1 MIRDNSEIFWLGSEE
16 KTLGLGRSRAC
27 AFSAVEKEGGG
38 GGGPP
43 IIGNGRTVK
52 VAGGMRQNFY
62 LLVPGLGRQTL
73 AVARRE

>member
-38 GGGPP
+38 GGC
-43 IIGNGRTVK
+43 I
-52 VAGGMRQNFY
+52 
-62 LLVPGLGRQTL
+62 
-73 AVARRE
+73 E